1 MKDSE
6 SKDTDSK
13 SKDMVRETRS
23 SRARLLLARMLLAR
37 MLLARMP
44 RLGSLPGALLRG
56 AAPVWA
62 LLLAGCFGDP
72 TEPPPVEIAEVGVV
86 LASTEL
92 SLTIFEVENP
102 TVTRTV
108 GLGADGSPVSLAVRG
123 GLAAVP
129 LGIVPAVAVVDLR
142 EGLLV
147 RTIGL
152 PQGSGA
158 TGVAFLN
165 DSIALVANPNLNSVT
180 PVNVLAG
187 TSGSDISVGRFPQA
201 VVVEGS
207 RAFVLNAK
215 LEGFAPDGPASVS
228 VIDIESLTVIATIQL
243 SGENAA
249 AGGIGPDGR
258 LYVVNSGSFG
268 SANGSLSVVS
278 LSSLTEVGH
287 HTGFGDFPG
296 SLALGPSARAFVGA
310 FSYGVVVWDTSLD
323 AFIRGPANAL
333 EPGGV
338 PSTSGVGFDEAGR
351 LYTLTPGFCQDRA
364 TANRH
369 DGVFEVDL
377 TISVGICPFAIAFTR
392 VEGGS

>member
-1 MKDSE
+1 MKVLE
-6 SKDTDSK
+6 
-13 SKDMVRETRS
+13 SKDMVREARS
-23 SRARLLLARMLLAR
+23 SRARLRVTRLPVARLPVARLPRRRSLLGARLHWATPL
-37 MLLARMP
+37 
-44 RLGSLPGALLRG
+44 
-56 AAPVWA
+56 WA
-62 LLLAGCFGDP
+62 LLLAACFGDG
-72 TEPPPVEIAEVGVV
+72 TEPVVFEPAEVGVV
-86 LASTEL
+86 LSSTDL
-92 SLTIFEVENP
+92 TLTIFEVENP

-129 LGIVPAVAVVDLR
+129 LGIVPAVAIVDLG

-165 DSIALVANPNLNSVT
+165 DSIVLVANPNLNSVT

-207 RAFVLNAK
+207 RAFVLNAE

-228 VIDIESLTVIATIQL
+228 VIDIESLAVISTIQL

-249 AGGIGPDGR
+249 AGGVGPDGR

-268 SANGSLSVVS
+268 SGNGSLSVVS
-278 LSSLTEVGH
+278 LTSLTEVGH

-333 EPGGV
+333 EPGGI

-351 LYTLTPGFCQDRA
+351 LYTLTPGFCQDPA

-369 DGVFEVDL
+369 DGLFEVDL
-377 TISVGICPFAIAFTR
+377 TIPVGICPFAIAFTM